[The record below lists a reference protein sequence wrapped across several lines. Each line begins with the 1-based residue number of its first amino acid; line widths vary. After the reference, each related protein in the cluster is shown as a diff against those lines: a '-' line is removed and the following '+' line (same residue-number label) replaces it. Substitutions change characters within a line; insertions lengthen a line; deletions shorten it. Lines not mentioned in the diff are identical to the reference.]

1 MNKEDID
8 RWIDDALIEVQL
20 DTDYTLLSETQFAR
34 IKLICTLRYDMDIE
48 EDILPIVL
56 DLLDQLHATRQ
67 HLHSLSQAVLAQNAD
82 VKLSILEAISKVR

>member
-1 MNKEDID
+1 LNKEDID

-34 IKLICTLRYDMDIE
+34 IKLICTLRYDIE